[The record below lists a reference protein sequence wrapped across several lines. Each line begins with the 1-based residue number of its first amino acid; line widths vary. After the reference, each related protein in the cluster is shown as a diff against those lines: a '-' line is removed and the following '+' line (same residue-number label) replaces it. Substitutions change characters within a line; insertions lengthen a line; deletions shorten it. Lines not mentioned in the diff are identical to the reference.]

1 MKNLT
6 DEESTET
13 HMFDFSGYVRDSLF
27 YNNGNKTF
35 IGKMKDE
42 LNGKIIN
49 TFVGLH
55 AKI

>member
-1 MKNLT
+1 
-6 DEESTET
+6 
-13 HMFDFSGYVRDSLF
+13 MFDFSGYVRDSLF
-27 YNNGNKTF
+27 YNNENKTF